1 MIPHLLD
8 EAGHELEAF
17 GIAPRRMLVLDYDG
31 TLAPFAQTPGTARI
45 DPAAEQALHRLMARA
60 DRSADSADSAD
71 SAWIGVASGR
81 RIDDLRRRLP
91 PLHFLIGLHGLE
103 VALGEEPFRLRFDPR
118 VSDEALD
125 SLRQRLE
132 PIIREGARIEDKQH
146 SLAVHVRGL
155 DPARAS
161 AAVLAFEEAVEQERL
176 AGAPLEC
183 MRGHLVVEARPVQA
197 GKHRAIEEVRR
208 HFGAQALGIMGDDIT
223 DEEAFRAYPSALTV
237 VVMSQPRP
245 TAARFHLRT
254 PQETGVMLGRL
265 VSLAGA

>member
-8 EAGHELEAF
+8 EAAHELDAF
-17 GIAPRRMLVLDYDG
+17 AQAPARMLVLDYDG
-31 TLAPFAQTPGTARI
+31 TLAPFAPTPGTARI
-45 DPAAEQALHRLMARA
+45 DPTAQNALERLMARSEH
-60 DRSADSADSAD
+60 D
-71 SAWIGVASGR
+71 AWIGVASGR

-103 VALGEEPFRLRFDPR
+103 VALDGEPYRLRFDPE
-118 VSDEALD
+118 VSDKALD

-132 PIIREGARIEDKQH
+132 PIVRHGARIEDKQH
-146 SLAVHVRGL
+146 SIAVHVRGL
-155 DPARAS
+155 DPAPAA

-197 GKHRAIEEVRR
+197 GKHRAIEEVRTTL
-208 HFGAQALGIMGDDIT
+208 GAQRLAILGDDIT

-245 TAARFHLRT
+245 TAARFYLRS
-254 PQETGVMLGRL
+254 PEETGVMLSRL
-265 VSLAGA
+265 SERSA

>member
-31 TLAPFAQTPGTARI
+31 TLAPFALTPGTARI
-45 DPAAEQALHRLMARA
+45 DPAAEQALRRLMARS
-60 DRSADSADSAD
+60 DQD
-71 SAWIGVASGR
+71 AWVGVASGR
-81 RIDDLRRRLP
+81 RIEDLRRRLP

-103 VALGEEPFRLRFDPR
+103 VALGDEPFRLRFDPR
-118 VSDEALD
+118 VSDGALD

-237 VVMSQPRP
+237 VVMSAPRP

-254 PQETGVMLGRL
+254 PQETGVMLERL
-265 VSLAGA
+265 ASLAAA